1 VPLKSNEKRIFPK
14 RDYKYIL
21 QFRNL
26 LKIAE
31 RSFNNWTEF
40 G

>member
-1 VPLKSNEKRIFPK
+1 MKKEYFQSGITNTF
-14 RDYKYIL
+14 L

-31 RSFNNWTEF
+31 KSFNNWTEF